1 MQPVYNR
8 TMLNTQPGW
17 KNWLVGLVLGVLLFS
32 AACQGQPTAT
42 PVLTNANPAGQP
54 SPAASESPTPAA
66 VITELPDILPSL
78 TEVPTV
84 PVQASVS
91 ATISVLIQTAAPA
104 TIIPPTPSPT
114 VRSFRLPSPTPRPQ
128 PAKMRI
134 TKPGAYSKVS
144 SPIQLE
150 ALISP
155 GDDRLVHIDLIGEDG
170 RIMVSE
176 VLDFRN
182 YDAKNFYITPE
193 IPFTINSAAELARI
207 VVYTDDMFG
216 QRISLVSVEV
226 LLMQLGGSD
235 ITAPL
240 IELEPYLVITPREG
254 TLITGGTVTVNGTAR
269 VVNDQPLII
278 ELIDEQ
284 GTVVGSAEV
293 LVSQPS
299 DTLVHVP
306 FQTSVPYTVTHR
318 TRVRMSLRQESATR
332 IPGTVWM
339 SSTILFLD
347 P

>member
-1 MQPVYNR
+1 M
-8 TMLNTQPGW
+8 
-17 KNWLVGLVLGVLLFS
+17 VGLAMGALLFS
-32 AACQGQPTAT
+32 AACQGQSTAT
-42 PVLTNANPAGQP
+42 SMQTLD
-54 SPAASESPTPAA
+54 TPAQHPPA
-66 VITELPDILPSL
+66 TTEVPTLGSVITELPDILPSL
-78 TEVPTV
+78 TDPS
-84 PVQASVS
+84 PVSAQASVS
-91 ATISVLIQTAAPA
+91 PTFSVLIQTAAPA
-104 TIIPPTPSPT
+104 TIIPPTSTPT
-114 VRSFRLPSPTPRPQ
+114 VRSFRLSTPTPRPQ

-155 GDDRLVHIDLIGEDG
+155 GDDSLVHIDLIGEDG
-170 RIMVSE
+170 RTIVSE

-207 VVYTDDMFG
+207 VVYTYDMFG
-216 QRISLVSVEV
+216 QRISLVSVDV
-226 LLMQLGGSD
+226 LLLQLGGSD
-235 ITAPL
+235 IAAPL
-240 IELEPYLVITPREG
+240 VEFEPYLVTTPREG
-254 TLITGGTVTVNGTAR
+254 TLISGGTVSVDGAAR
-269 VVNDQPLII
+269 VINDRPLII
-278 ELIDEQ
+278 ELINEE
-284 GTVVGSAEV
+284 GAIVGSAEV

-306 FQTSVPYTVTHR
+306 FQVSVPFIVTHR
-318 TRVRMSLRQESATR
+318 TRVRMSIRQESATR

>member
-1 MQPVYNR
+1 M
-8 TMLNTQPGW
+8 
-17 KNWLVGLVLGVLLFS
+17 VGMAMGALLFS
-32 AACQGQPTAT
+32 AACQGQSTAT
-42 PVLTNANPAGQP
+42 PVQTMAATAQL
-54 SPAASESPTPAA
+54 SPVTTDMPTQAA

-78 TEVPTV
+78 TDPPPV
-84 PVQASVS
+84 PVQATVS
-91 ATISVLIQTAAPA
+91 PTLSVLIQTAAPA
-104 TIIPPTPSPT
+104 TIIPPTSTPT
-114 VRSFRLPSPTPRPQ
+114 VRSFRLSTPTPRPQ

-155 GDDRLVHIDLIGEDG
+155 GDDNLVHIDLMGEDG
-170 RIMVSE
+170 RIIVSE

-207 VVYTDDMFG
+207 VVYTHDMFG
-216 QRISLVSVEV
+216 QRISLVSVDV
-226 LLMQLGGSD
+226 LLLQLGGSD
-235 ITAPL
+235 ISAPL
-240 IELEPYLVITPREG
+240 VEFEPYLVTTPREG
-254 TLITGGTVTVNGTAR
+254 TLITGGTVTVDGTAR
-269 VVNDQPLII
+269 VVNDQPLVI
-278 ELIDEQ
+278 ELINEE
-284 GTVVGSAEV
+284 GAVVGSAEV

-306 FQTSVPYTVTHR
+306 FQVTVPYSVTHR
-318 TRVRMSLRQESATR
+318 TRVRMSIRQESATR

>member
-1 MQPVYNR
+1 M
-8 TMLNTQPGW
+8 
-17 KNWLVGLVLGVLLFS
+17 VGMSMAILLLS
-32 AACQGQPTAT
+32 AACKGQPIAT
-42 PVLTNANPAGQP
+42 PVLNLEATEQI
-54 SPAASESPTPAA
+54 SAATTEIPTQAD
-66 VITELPDILPSL
+66 VITALPDILPSL
-78 TEVPTV
+78 NDPTRE
-84 PVQASVS
+84 PVQASAS
-91 ATISVLIQTAAPA
+91 PTLSVLIQTAAPA
-104 TIIPPTPSPT
+104 TIVPPTSTPT
-114 VRSFRLPSPTPRPQ
+114 VRSFRLSSPTPRPQ

-155 GDDRLVHIDLIGEDG
+155 GDDSLVHIDLIGEDS
-170 RIMVSE
+170 RIIVSE

-207 VVYTDDMFG
+207 IVYTDDMFG
-216 QRISLVSVEV
+216 QRISLVSVDV
-226 LLMQLGGSD
+226 LLLQLGGSD

-240 IELEPYLVITPREG
+240 VEFEPYLVTTPREG
-254 TLITGGTVTVNGTAR
+254 TLITGGTVPVDGAAR
-269 VVNDQPLII
+269 IVNDQPLII
-278 ELIDEQ
+278 ELVDEQ
-284 GTVVGSAEV
+284 GVVVGSAEV
-293 LVSQPS
+293 LVTQPS

-306 FQTSVPYTVTHR
+306 FQVNVPYTVTHR